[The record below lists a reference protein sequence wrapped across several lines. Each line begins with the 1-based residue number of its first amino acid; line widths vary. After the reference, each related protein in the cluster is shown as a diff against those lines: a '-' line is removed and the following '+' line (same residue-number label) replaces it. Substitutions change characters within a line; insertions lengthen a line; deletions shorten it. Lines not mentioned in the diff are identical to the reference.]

1 MKAIYLL
8 LVLFVL
14 SMCKTQQS
22 ADTTETADTAA
33 SQFKDSGCP
42 EGGICTVM
50 VQMNKKLN
58 IMKDDTGALYPS
70 IEDGENSIITY
81 TYARKGPEGTMDGD
95 YSETIQFE
103 IPANVGILKK
113 ENTSLQDVKL
123 LFGKQCFCKGDAG
136 FYRVNQGTLNLKK
149 TDVAIMFELQF
160 SLEHPTHQISQISKT
175 VGRTN
180 L

>member
-1 MKAIYLL
+1 MKAMYLL
-8 LVLFVL
+8 LALVVL

-22 ADTTETADTAA
+22 ADAAESVNSAA

-42 EGGICTVM
+42 DGGNCTVTH
-50 VQMNKKLN
+50 QKNKKLS

-95 YSETIQFE
+95 YSESIQFE

-136 FYRVNQGTLNLKK
+136 FYRVNQGTLNVKK
-149 TDVAIMFELQF
+149 TDATLMFELQF
-160 SLEHPTHQISQISKT
+160 SLDHPTHQISQISKT
-175 VGRTN
+175 VK